1 MDRTAPAGSEH
12 RLAVIFGLA
21 VLLIWGLVMAV
32 SLREAA
38 LEDQTS
44 GMVLAVFPP
53 GTSDVEAFQ
62 AIAHAGGSPV
72 RATWLGFAWVVE
84 GREDG
89 YVGRLKDAGML
100 AAFGEVPLAP
110 AIGGCVVITDD
121 KSQSALR
128 QWRT

>member
-1 MDRTAPAGSEH
+1 MASAAPSGTDH
-12 RLAVIFGLA
+12 RLAILFAMA
-21 VLLIWGLVMAV
+21 VLVLWGLVMAV

-38 LEDQTS
+38 LPDQTS

-53 GTSDVEAFQ
+53 GTSDDVAFSAMVE
-62 AIAHAGGSPV
+62 AGGSPV
-72 RATWLGFAWVVE
+72 RATWIGFAWVTE

-89 YVGRLKDAGML
+89 FVGRLKQSGAV

-110 AIGGCVVITDD
+110 AIGGCVVVSGD
-121 KSQSALR
+121 KEQSALR